1 MADVRAAKNDLN
13 WHAILGKSAV
23 VLFSS
28 FSAFI
33 LHPSAFILVFLV
45 RPDADGISQPGEAS

>member
-28 FSAFI
+28 FI

-45 RPDADGISQPGEAS
+45 RSYADGISQPGEAS